1 MRIFKPIS
9 LLVFT
14 FHFSLFTFS
23 QSDSCKLRISLLTC
37 SPGEELYSAW
47 GHTAIRVTDS
57 ASGTDMVFNYGTFDD
72 SDPEFYTKFTKGL
85 MVYALSAYPFSEF
98 VKEYQYY
105 GRGVIEQNLRLTC
118 TDKVRLY
125 AALRENSRNENRFYN
140 YYFHTDNCTSRA
152 RDMIVKN
159 TGSPISFKTI
169 IPTPPPTFRNLIHIY
184 LDKNNQP
191 WSKLGIDILL
201 GSNLDKKVNNDQ
213 SMFLPDYLMKG
224 FDSASVNNRPLVD
237 GKQVVLDIP
246 SAKKNNGTLFTPLV
260 IFILL
265 SLLIVILS
273 FSKSNTAIKILAL
286 FDTVFFL
293 MLGLLGILILVL
305 WIIRIDDVCRNN
317 YNLLWALPTHLPVAF
332 VITKK
337 KIWVRSYLRVVLLI
351 TLLLAAGWLLI
362 PQQLN
367 SAVVPLLVII
377 VIRCLQRSR

>member
-1 MRIFKPIS
+1 MRILKPIS

-14 FHFSLFTFS
+14 IHYSLFTFS

-57 ASGTDMVFNYGTFDD
+57 ASGTDLVFNYGTFDD

-105 GRGVIEQNLRLTC
+105 ERGVIEQNLQLNC

-125 AALRENSRNENRFYN
+125 AALRENSRAENRFYN

-169 IPTPPPTFRNLIHIY
+169 IPAPPPTFRNLIHIY
-184 LDKNNQP
+184 LDKGNQP

-213 SMFLPDYLMKG
+213 SMFLPDYLLKG
-224 FDSASVNNRPLVD
+224 FDSASINNRPLVD
-237 GKQVVLDIP
+237 SKQVVLEIP
-246 SAKKNNGTLFTPLV
+246 SAKEKNGTLFSPLV
-260 IFILL
+260 ITMLL

-273 FSKSNTAIKILAL
+273 FSKSNAATKILAV
-286 FDTVFFL
+286 FDTLFFL

-305 WIIRIDDVCRNN
+305 WVIRIDDVCRNN

-337 KIWVRSYLRVVLLI
+337 KKWVRSYLRVVLLI
-351 TLLLAAGWLLI
+351 SLLLAVGWLLI

-377 VIRCLQRSR
+377 IIRCIQRSR